1 MVGNM
6 HEYLEGV
13 KRKIKEF
20 GWIVQY
26 VGGSDTDPGF
36 AYTVGLCE
44 KLRPEIILMGG
55 FPPDISHS
63 VVNRAAMSDEEQ
75 SDWATGRKV
84 LQNHP
89 VVFRE
94 VTPES
99 ARSRA
104 KVAFRIYGP
113 NTSIRL
119 LQMFL
124 PDKNGHFPWDVDCE
138 RQFRRQA
145 VLSYVSESRA

>member
-6 HEYLEGV
+6 HEYIEEV
-13 KRKIKEF
+13 KAKIVKF
-20 GWIVQY
+20 GWIVQA
-26 VGGSDTDPGF
+26 VGESDTEAGF
-36 AYTVGLCE
+36 AYSVGLCE
-44 KLRPEIILMGG
+44 RLRPEIIVMGG
-55 FPPDISHS
+55 FPADIAHS
-63 VVNRAAMSDEEQ
+63 VLNRAVQSDEDQ
-75 SDWATGRKV
+75 SDWATGYKV

-104 KVAFRIYGP
+104 KVVFCIYGP
-113 NTSIRL
+113 TRV

-124 PDKNGHFPWDVDCE
+124 PDKNGHFPWDAECE
-138 RQFRRQA
+138 NRFRKQA
-145 VLSYVSESRA
+145 VLEYVSESRA